1 MQVTLIRLDPPT
13 RINDKFVT
21 NGNCQID
28 CTPVQSDILHP
39 LIPDQN
45 FKFQYQADFYSLVS
59 LDIAVETTYNYP
71 YPYITEKSIR
81 PIACKRL
88 FVVIGPQGIIK
99 KLKDYGFDMF
109 DDYISHSY
117 DSIDNPQDRL
127 ITVTNTIKEFC
138 SRDLNDIKTFYRNN
152 QNRFD
157 KNFKIL
163 QSLKNK
169 EIKRLKELLDV

>member
-1 MQVTLIRLDPPT
+1 MTLILLDPPT

-71 YPYITEKSIR
+71 YPYITEKTIR

-88 FVVIGPQGIIK
+88 FVVVGPYGIVK
-99 KLKDYGFDMF
+99 KLKDYRFDMF
-109 DDYISHSY
+109 DDYIDHGY
-117 DSIDNPQDRL
+117 DNIVDSQDRL
-127 ITVTNTIKEFC
+127 IAVTDTIKEFC
-138 SRDLNDIKTFYRNN
+138 YRDLSDIKKFYKDN
-152 QNRFD
+152 QSRFD
-157 KNFKIL
+157 ENFKIL